1 MSHTER
7 KIEPKENRTGALEKL
22 LEISKRLGES
32 SDLTVVLGV
41 IIDALRDL
49 LDADRATVFTY
60 DEQTNELVIHVAH
73 GVASDAGG
81 GVIRFPA
88 SAGIAGAC
96 ATTRSIINIPDAY
109 ADGRFNRDVDKRTGY
124 RTKSI
129 LAIPLVDHGGDL
141 VGVAQVLNTT
151 KGVFDT
157 ADEQLAGGIAA
168 HAGIALRR
176 AHLIQDH
183 LDKVKLQKE
192 MSVAK
197 EIQES
202 SFPKLLPSHPAY
214 DIAAFNTP
222 AEECGG
228 DAYDV
233 FGLRANTIANSDEPA
248 DSIFFFIADATGHG
262 VGPAL
267 SSMQARGMLRISAR
281 LGQPLGPIARE
292 INIQLSEDLPAGRF
306 VTGWLGIL
314 DLATAKIECFSAG
327 QGPVYIYRRENDQFE
342 EIDSDAP
349 PFGILVPG
357 FSYDETRRIELG
369 AGDMLVLITDGYYE
383 AMSPDQTLWSE
394 QGVFEVIR
402 RMKNESAD
410 AIRKELDRCSLAFAQ
425 AKATDDDRTAI
436 IVKRLF

>member
-1 MSHTER
+1 MPHNQEKTTG
-7 KIEPKENRTGALEKL
+7 KGHHDGALEKL

-32 SDLTVVLGV
+32 SDLPVVLGV

-60 DEQTNELVIHVAH
+60 DRNTNELVIHVAH
-73 GVASDAGG
+73 GVAGSSSGE
-81 GVIRFPA
+81 IRFPA
-88 SAGIAGAC
+88 TAGIAGAC
-96 ATTRSIINIPDAY
+96 ATSREIINIPDAY
-109 ADGRFNRDVDKRTGY
+109 ADDRFNREVDKRTGY

-129 LAIPLVDHGGDL
+129 LAIPLVDHSGDL
-141 VGVAQVLNTT
+141 VGVAQVLNTR
-151 KGVFDT
+151 KGVFDS
-157 ADEQLAGGIAA
+157 ADEQLGAGIASQ
-168 HAGIALRR
+168 AGIALRR

-183 LDKVKLQKE
+183 LDKVKLQQE

-202 SFPKLLPSHPAY
+202 CFPKFLPAHPAF
-214 DIAAFNTP
+214 DIAAFSTP

-228 DAYDV
+228 DAFDV
-233 FGLRANTIANSDEPA
+233 FGMRDGTIANSDEAA
-248 DSIFFFIADATGHG
+248 DKVFFFIGDATGHG

-281 LGQPLGPIARE
+281 LGQKLGPIARE
-292 INIQLSEDLPAGRF
+292 MNTQLNEDLPSGRF

-314 DLATAKIECFSAG
+314 DLATASIECFSAG
-327 QGPVYIYRRENDQFE
+327 QGPVYVYRREKDHFE

-349 PFGILVPG
+349 PFGILMPG
-357 FSYDETRRIELG
+357 FSYEETRIVVLG
-369 AGDMLVLITDGYYE
+369 AGDMLILITDGYYE
-383 AMSPDQTLWSE
+383 AMSPAQTLWSE
-394 QGVFEVIR
+394 HGVFEVIR
-402 RMKNESAD
+402 RLKDESAD
-410 AIRKELDRCSLAFAQ
+410 AIRQELDRCSLEFAQ